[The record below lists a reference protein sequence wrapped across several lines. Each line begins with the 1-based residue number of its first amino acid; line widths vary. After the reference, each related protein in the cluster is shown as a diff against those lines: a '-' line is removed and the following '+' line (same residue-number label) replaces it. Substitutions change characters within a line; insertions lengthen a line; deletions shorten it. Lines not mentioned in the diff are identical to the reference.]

1 MLGDKVVS
9 LQQWMEKMEE
19 HIESVKSKTA
29 ETERRCELLRGCLST
44 LSKFASVGLYN

>member
-19 HIESVKSKTA
+19 KMESVKSKSA
-29 ETERRCELLRGCLST
+29 ETERRCEPLH
-44 LSKFASVGLYN
+44 